1 MLAIFTFAYI
11 INAINY
17 ANEEAKVPL
26 LALGLALL
34 FLLLAFFTKET
45 AVFAPPVAFVLILMG
60 LGQSWNSN
68 RMYAL
73 YGSAVVAFT
82 IWYIA
87 RHNATIAVT
96 PIKPMEM
103 LTSFVGRLGLIIQY
117 LGKIVCPANL
127 SVFPIQQDTTY
138 FIGIPAIALLIALAY
153 MNKDRQWKQILTASA
168 VFFLFLLPALL
179 VPNTLNE
186 QAFEHRLYLPMLGVL
201 LFLPQTVVFQKLSSV
216 ELSRYFG
223 IYCLALIVVN
233 FVHQRNFRNPPVFWN
248 QAVATSPHSAYANMM
263 LGARIENL
271 EGNTGT
277 KEEKLQQSYKLFR
290 TAYALNPK
298 EKYLGYYYG
307 RMLQLQDSTL
317 ESEKHLLAEKKLS
330 GYYECDFYLAR
341 VAVMKH
347 DTAGA
352 IKYIENFLKTD
363 TASQPGN
370 QNLLLMYM
378 QTGRRTEAES
388 LAVKM
393 QRMHIPLPGAK

>member
-1 MLAIFTFAYI
+1 MSKKVSPAGSQKVNMPPQPPKTGITKPAPNDWLRYAPYLLLIAVVAVYANTLSFEFTELDDSIFIREFTAYNEDLANLLTSFTRGVFNATTDPYYRPLFLDSIILNYQMYNTDIAGYHAFNLIFHAIAVVLLHKLLLKMKVIPLHSFWLALLFAIHPVLCQAVAWIPGRNDTMLAIFTFAYI

-153 MNKDRQWKQILTASA
+153 MNKDR
-168 VFFLFLLPALL
+168 
-179 VPNTLNE
+179 
-186 QAFEHRLYLPMLGVL
+186 
-201 LFLPQTVVFQKLSSV
+201 
-216 ELSRYFG
+216 
-223 IYCLALIVVN
+223 
-233 FVHQRNFRNPPVFWN
+233 
-248 QAVATSPHSAYANMM
+248 
-263 LGARIENL
+263 
-271 EGNTGT
+271 
-277 KEEKLQQSYKLFR
+277 
-290 TAYALNPK
+290 
-298 EKYLGYYYG
+298 
-307 RMLQLQDSTL
+307 
-317 ESEKHLLAEKKLS
+317 
-330 GYYECDFYLAR
+330 
-341 VAVMKH
+341 
-347 DTAGA
+347 
-352 IKYIENFLKTD
+352 
-363 TASQPGN
+363 
-370 QNLLLMYM
+370 
-378 QTGRRTEAES
+378 
-388 LAVKM
+388 
-393 QRMHIPLPGAK
+393 

>member
-1 MLAIFTFAYI
+1 
-11 INAINY
+11 
-17 ANEEAKVPL
+17 
-26 LALGLALL
+26 
-34 FLLLAFFTKET
+34 
-45 AVFAPPVAFVLILMG
+45 
-60 LGQSWNSN
+60 
-68 RMYAL
+68 
-73 YGSAVVAFT
+73 
-82 IWYIA
+82 
-87 RHNATIAVT
+87 
-96 PIKPMEM
+96 
-103 LTSFVGRLGLIIQY
+103 
-117 LGKIVCPANL
+117 
-127 SVFPIQQDTTY
+127 
-138 FIGIPAIALLIALAY
+138 
-153 MNKDRQWKQILTASA
+153 
-168 VFFLFLLPALL
+168 PALL